1 MLTPFLKKHRPDIL
15 NQLKELTMF
24 LDSVY
29 RTKFN
34 GKHVPILA
42 RIYCLRHGLTGC
54 PICQNPDCSNPVKWL
69 NGENVFQRYCCHDC
83 CIKDKEYWNRYKRTM
98 VEHHGVDNPMKSK
111 AIRDKAMMTNIE
123 RLGVNWPMQS
133 LDVLE
138 KSHNT
143 VLERHGVDNI
153 SQLQETK
160 NKVRESLKKYDIDK
174 IREKARRTCK
184 ERHGYDY
191 YTQSPEYH
199 KTAHRKYANPK
210 YPDMSFGSS
219 WEFKVYDFLTERNVS
234 FEYQPNIL
242 FKYEYLGTTHT
253 YHPDFLINGK
263 LYEIKGEQFFKEDGT
278 MQNPY
283 DSSQDARYEAKHQC
297 MIANNVIIL
306 RKKDIDNLE
315 VVYSKYLCTK

>member
-1 MLTPFLKKHRPDIL
+1 
-15 NQLKELTMF
+15 
-24 LDSVY
+24 
-29 RTKFN
+29 
-34 GKHVPILA
+34 
-42 RIYCLRHGLTGC
+42 
-54 PICQNPDCSNPVKWL
+54 
-69 NGENVFQRYCCHDC
+69 
-83 CIKDKEYWNRYKRTM
+83 
-98 VEHHGVDNPMKSK
+98 
-111 AIRDKAMMTNIE
+111 
-123 RLGVNWPMQS
+123 MQS
-133 LDVLE
+133 LDVME

-160 NKVRESLKKYDIDK
+160 DKVRESLKKHDIGE

-199 KTAHRKYANPK
+199 KTAHRKYIDPK
-210 YPDMSFGSS
+210 YPAMSFGSS
-219 WEFKVYDFLTERNVS
+219 WEFVVYDFLIEHNVS

-242 FKYEYLGTTHT
+242 FEYEYLGTTHT

-263 LYEIKGEQFFKEDGT
+263 LYEVKGEQFFKEDGT
-278 MQNPY
+278 MRNPY
-283 DSSQDARYEAKHQC
+283 DSSQDAKYEAKHQC

-315 VVYSKYLCTK
+315 FVFCKYLCNKRR